1 MLARFF
7 PSFATLLIGAAL
19 GLAMRASGA
28 PALPWIY
35 AGVAYALCAGLALA
49 YLRSEGAL
57 KEQLE
62 YKGGDATRG
71 LLAAAGAL
79 VVVYGASVAALAL
92 LPTFATRELT
102 TVVRTAIGLP
112 EKWQRLCAIVALA
125 AAEEI
130 VWRGAVLRALEA
142 RLGSARAPWAAGAL
156 YVASLVPTLR
166 LPMIA
171 AAAVLAV
178 ATTLIV
184 RRTGRVTPAI
194 IGHAMFTWLALELI
208 LPTLWNGV
216 R

>member
-7 PSFATLLIGAAL
+7 PAFATLLIGAAL
-19 GLAMRASGA
+19 GLAMRASGS
-28 PALPWIY
+28 PALPWLY
-35 AGVAYALCAGLALA
+35 AGVAYVICAALALV
-49 YLRSEGAL
+49 YLRSEEAL
-57 KEQLE
+57 TEQLQ

-102 TVVRTAIGLP
+102 TVVRTVVAVP
-112 EKWQRLCAIVALA
+112 EKWQRLCAIVVLA

-130 VWRGAVLRALEA
+130 VWRGAVLHALEA
-142 RLGSARAPWAAGAL
+142 RIGSARAPWVAGAL

-166 LPMIA
+166 LPMIG

-178 ATTLIV
+178 ATTLVV

-194 IGHAMFTWLALELI
+194 IGHAMFTWLAIELI
-208 LPTLWNGV
+208 LPALWNGV